1 LLIRYVGIV
10 DRGARWA
17 RPRRRGGGCR
27 LERGNGFPERLLA
40 HPDPCRVPFLL
51 GSHQCG
57 SGTGHDA
64 SGVQLVSQGTSG
76 DERL

>member
-1 LLIRYVGIV
+1 ML
-10 DRGARWA
+10 
-17 RPRRRGGGCR
+17 
-27 LERGNGFPERLLA
+27 ERLLA

-51 GSHQCG
+51 GSDQCG